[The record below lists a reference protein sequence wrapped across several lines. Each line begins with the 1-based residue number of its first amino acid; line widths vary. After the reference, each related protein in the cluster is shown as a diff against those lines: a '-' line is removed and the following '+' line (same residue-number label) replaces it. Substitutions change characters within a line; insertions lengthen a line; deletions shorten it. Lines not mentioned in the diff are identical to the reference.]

1 MEDFEV
7 QDLNGVEFD
16 VLNVIKLFKELLNY
30 QCFPKYEEYPKLYGN
45 SITWTKKQLMDLLTR
60 RAIHL
65 NENIYDNENPSNVN
79 GRYDGLV
86 FIISAH
92 GWNANIITSDYQLVT
107 KKDIHRIFTAE
118 YPKTREIPRV
128 FIYDCCDGH
137 NEFAKAIKKRRNN
150 KTDIT
155 VFDIKND
162 KGKNTSLTSVYTSN
176 KDDDEQSVPVDEPEM
191 YSRQF
196 TQQEKLQL
204 WKRGEQNPDYLLATL
219 HACNLDFQS
228 KLNTIKGSYFI
239 QQFVDISKQYLNNDK
254 DMPFIGEI
262 FHQIQTDLSQR
273 KQLPEYTWNNGTN
286 NIKFK
291 KKKYNKNF
299 KKKK

>member
-65 NENIYDNENPSNVN
+65 NENIK
-79 GRYDGLV
+79 RYDGLLV
-86 FIISAH
+86 VISSH
-92 GWNANIITSDYQLVT
+92 GWNQQIITSDYKLLS
-107 KKDIHRIFTAE
+107 KKDIHRVFSVQ
-118 YPKTREIPRV
+118 YPAIREIPRF
-128 FIYDCCDGH
+128 FIYDCCDGD
-137 NEFAKAIKKRRNN
+137 NEKSKKIRKRR
-150 KTDIT
+150 KAGSSIVKPTT
-155 VFDIKND
+155 MSEND
-162 KGKNTSLTSVYTSN
+162 KGKNPSLVRSDVDIDNIVDDAQIILEHEN
-176 KDDDEQSVPVDEPEM
+176 KNHYHQPEI
-191 YSRQF
+191 SSQEF
-196 TQQEKLQL
+196 TEI
-204 WKRGEQNPDYLLATL
+204 WGRGHQNPDYYLATL
-219 HACNLDFQS
+219 HAANLDFQS
-228 KLNTIKGSYFI
+228 KLDSIRGSYFI
-239 QQFVDISKQYLNNDK
+239 QQFVTRTKEYIDNNEEIA
-254 DMPFIGEI
+254 FIGEI
-262 FHQIQTDLSQR
+262 FKQIQTDLSESKQ